1 MKFKELFDR
10 EMLVEQYVRKQLK
23 IIYEIDLDLIKA
35 NEKEPV
41 QQNQEMPQ
49 QPIQEPMQQV
59 AQEPIQPQ
67 PVQNSSNIPPEPIQ
81 QATTPSPQ
89 ELGIASVVT
98 EEEETINKKITG
110 EISLSNEEKD
120 NIQSF
125 EDIINVMS
133 KKKINGNQIFDDFSA
148 EMITLCCNQN
158 FQQLQNDLDKKSK
171 IFVEIYYGYNKDDS
185 VGIRFSKRSNS
196 ETLTSSMLI
205 DNEIIMTKFS
215 IDKVNQR
222 VAEFRNYEA
231 KRNS

>member
-35 NEKEPV
+35 NEKEPA

-49 QPIQEPMQQV
+49 QPVQEPMQQV

-67 PVQNSSNIPPEPIQ
+67 PVQNSSNIPPESIQ
-81 QATTPSPQ
+81 QAATPSPQ

-98 EEEETINKKITG
+98 EEETINKKITG
-110 EISLSNEEKD
+110 EISLSNEERD